1 MSLSATPFP
10 LFTFPQRVRI
20 SLIWHL
26 INNGPCFPQIFLQA
40 NPIILGVWS
49 LICLRSEHCG
59 IKTQRKSC
67 SDSMANQIWICI
79 SDMRFHTNTHRWGVG
94 GGDFQTSH
102 WLYCDCKIWFW
113 SIAESGSDY
122 QLWELTACQWSNCL
136 MGNIN
141 KHSTHVLGTKKREWF
156 ILLIMKAILSRM
168 KWRKAK

>member
-10 LFTFPQRVRI
+10 LFTFPQRVCI

-26 INNGPCFPQIFLQA
+26 INNGPCFPQIFLQP

-94 GGDFQTSH
+94 ISRHHIGCTV
-102 WLYCDCKIWFW
+102 
-113 SIAESGSDY
+113 IAKSGSD
-122 QLWELTACQWSNCL
+122 QLQNLVLIISSENWQHASGATASWATSINIAHMFWGQKK
-136 MGNIN
+136 GND
-141 KHSTHVLGTKKREWF
+141 LFCW
-156 ILLIMKAILSRM
+156 
-168 KWRKAK
+168 